1 MSQSLPSFPLHVIV
15 ATHHPSSFHPVGP
28 SGCRQVLPALLSL
41 FAASRQAQYPAASSG
56 RLFIHVS
63 RSMLKQRARHGG
75 ITVYIA
81 IRGCRYVPTCEQQA
95 ANKRRDAESLQFPV
109 DLRSGLA
116 LSRPFQLSR
125 KTTCLCPSKSQIV
138 APGLVTVGGGRPS
151 EPTQLHPIAVARD
164 QCLTTTIARR
174 TGGLLPTSPS
184 RPAPSWTRSPQ
195 VARPRHGAFY
205 TIHPKIAHQLERVI
219 RLLVARVPGI
229 TRAVIP
235 YRQSNTDLPTTAPK
249 SKALWLRRPTATAP
263 SSAAIIFWHPP
274 PCRGPAVC
282 FVLVVLGQRGRL
294 VVLGHFV
301 LARTHTGSSKTE

>member
-1 MSQSLPSFPLHVIV
+1 MLLSRRIIHLPFTLSAPVAADRCSLLCSPFLLPAGKHNIPQLHQ
-15 ATHHPSSFHPVGP
+15 AGFLSTSVGP
-28 SGCRQVLPALLSL
+28 CSKR
-41 FAASRQAQYPAASSG
+41 
-56 RLFIHVS
+56 
-63 RSMLKQRARHGG
+63 RARHGG

-174 TGGLLPTSPS
+174 TGGLLPTSPG

-219 RLLVARVPGI
+219 
-229 TRAVIP
+229 
-235 YRQSNTDLPTTAPK
+235 
-249 SKALWLRRPTATAP
+249 
-263 SSAAIIFWHPP
+263 
-274 PCRGPAVC
+274 
-282 FVLVVLGQRGRL
+282 
-294 VVLGHFV
+294 
-301 LARTHTGSSKTE
+301 